1 MNCNPTLTAEEFK
14 TVHNALWELDCVTR
28 QLEDVLKPE
37 LYVKLAHAA
46 STIRQGLSGAY
57 QQDDQAFTRKNDHY
71 HVIKSEEKLRA
82 IWSLYEIEDLDA
94 VHPYPA
100 DSIVVYSQHW
110 GDKPVHCAVQGATWR
125 DIYRA
130 ADNCI
135 RLSGDEH
142 HVFIESFDLK
152 NGSELHMSTGS

>member
-14 TVHNALWELDCVTR
+14 TVHNTLCELRHMTLRNTVDINEIKEIVAKFER
-28 QLEDVLKPE
+28 GLE
-37 LYVKLAHAA
+37 
-46 STIRQGLSGAY
+46 SAY
-57 QQDDQAFTRKNDHY
+57 KQDDQAFTRKNDHY
-71 HVIKSEEKLRA
+71 HAIKSEEKLRA
-82 IWSLYEIEDLDA
+82 IWSLYKIEDLDA

-135 RLSGDEH
+135 RLSGDDH

-152 NGSELHMSTGS
+152 NGNELHMSTGS